1 MTAKSAVAIETDV
14 LKSWRSTLGLRSYL
28 TRSQMPQGGWTE
40 TVAAGRVDL
49 PATVARICKLALRPE
64 ARACVLA
71 SGQSPL
77 PRYPRGLRVRAAS
90 SALPRHPEP
99 RVAVWLL
106 LPARGGAFWP
116 AGGRSDATTRRFG
129 TEIGANRPWR

>member
-1 MTAKSAVAIETDV
+1 VTAKSAVAIETDV

-28 TRSQMPQGGWTE
+28 TRSQMPQGRWTE

-77 PRYPRGLRVRAAS
+77 PP
-90 SALPRHPEP
+90 
-99 RVAVWLL
+99 
-106 LPARGGAFWP
+106 LPARFA
-116 AGGRSDATTRRFG
+116 RTRRKLGIAAG
-129 TEIGANRPWR
+129 TPSRGWRSGFCYLLEGAHSGRPGAV